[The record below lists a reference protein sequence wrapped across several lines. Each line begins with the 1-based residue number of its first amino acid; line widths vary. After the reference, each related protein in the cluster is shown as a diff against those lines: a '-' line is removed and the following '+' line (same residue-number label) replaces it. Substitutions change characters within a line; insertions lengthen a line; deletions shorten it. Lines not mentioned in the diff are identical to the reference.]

1 MMDVNYNF
9 RFLANMER
17 LIESTNDENVDSA
30 SGRLIHTFVDVA
42 VSSFVM
48 KKIATGMHAIS
59 LNGLWNGDTDR
70 CSRTMF
76 VAHHGRKRGLVQ
88 EKLLEAELYAMGDWT
103 VL

>member
-1 MMDVNYNF
+1 MDVNYNF

-59 LNGLWNGDTDR
+59 LNGDTDR

-88 EKLLEAELYAMGDWT
+88 EKLLEAELYAMGD
-103 VL
+103 